1 MSGRPVRRSAV
12 RAAALLA
19 RHLRSH
25 SSTSIALAVLVGIA
39 VAIAALLPRG
49 LVVLSDAELQH
60 ELASLA
66 PGVTDLY
73 GTGQFG
79 TLNTAGSP
87 TSAEQVFGS
96 TDSVLAGV
104 PSGLPSPLRDS
115 LGPVTWMALLPPDQV
130 NIPVPRVRV
139 QPVIGLAVD
148 LHWQE
153 RATLTAGTAPVAWD
167 GDRAKPLEVAIS
179 QDHAE
184 QAGFEVGD
192 ILNYSEAPL
201 RVSAIY
207 SVNDPDDPYWVHARE
222 LLSATVTRTP
232 SSLTVVRAAAF
243 IDPLSAAF
251 LPTPLQRSELRAWYP
266 LIADTM
272 TYAEVPELTDQLR
285 RMGTLG
291 LYLPTGEALIFQT
304 GLPAALDRVT
314 ATIATAT
321 AVAALAG
328 SAPLGAL
335 IAVLALGTRTVLD
348 RRRASLVLASSRGAS
363 ALQLRL
369 TMLAEGA
376 LVGLPAAAVAM
387 GAVAVAA
394 PVPVGADT
402 WLLPVLIGLA
412 LPVLFAASSPRA
424 TGERSDL
431 GARGGR
437 ARGITELAVVGLA
450 ALSLF
455 LLLRRGL
462 VVTGGGVDPLLAV
475 TPLLLA
481 IVVCIVVL
489 RLYPLPLLAIQR
501 AARRST
507 GAVGLVGAAGSVR
520 SGASAFGSILAMVVG
535 VFATVF
541 SLVIV
546 SSVTA
551 GLGTAAASETGA
563 DIRITAASV
572 DAEQVA
578 ALDGV
583 RAVAALDTV
592 PGVEIL
598 FGRDTPHVT
607 VVFADLEALHA
618 VRPDI
623 PVVPAGSVL
632 VSADIADRTQDE
644 TALNGHPVVVA
655 GVLPTLALPQVS
667 RQWVL
672 VDIADEEAVLDEEP
686 SYETLLVS
694 TEPGAD
700 IAATAGLVRG
710 AVTEAQ
716 RPAVRDRVAVVDT
729 TTLVADAAAR
739 PSIAGLTF
747 ALLGGAVLSLLLC
760 VLAVALGALGA
771 AAARARTLGVLRL
784 LGMSPAQQRGVLAW
798 ELAPVTITALIAGT
812 ALGIGL
818 AVGITALVDLR
829 TVVGGSAAIGAS
841 IPWPLI
847 GAALAAFAVVVTATG
862 AITSAAA
869 RRLNASA
876 AVKMG
881 AE

>member
-1 MSGRPVRRSAV
+1 MRGLAV
-12 RAAALLA
+12 RAAALIA

-104 PSGLPSPLRDS
+104 PGGLPSPLRDS

-130 NIPVPRVRV
+130 NIPEPRVRV

-153 RATLTAGTAPVAWD
+153 RVTLTAGTAPVAWD
-167 GDRAKPLEVAIS
+167 GDRAKPLEVALS
-179 QDHAE
+179 QDYAE

-192 ILNYSEAPL
+192 ILDYSEAPL
-201 RVSAIY
+201 LVSAIY

-243 IDPLSAAF
+243 VDPLSAAF

-272 TYAEVPELTDQLR
+272 TYAEVPELADQLR

-348 RRRASLVLASSRGAS
+348 RRRATLVLASSRGAS
-363 ALQLRL
+363 ALQLRV

-376 LVGLPAAAVAM
+376 LIGLPAAAIAM

-394 PVPVGADT
+394 PVPVGVDT
-402 WLLPVLIGLA
+402 WGLPALIGLA
-412 LPVLFAASSPRA
+412 LPILFAASSPRA

-462 VVTGGGVDPLLAV
+462 VVTGTGSVDPLLAV
-475 TPLLLA
+475 MPLLLA

-501 AARRST
+501 AARRGT

-563 DIRITAASV
+563 DIRVTAASV

-623 PVVPAGSVL
+623 PVVPAGSIL

-655 GVLPTLALPQVS
+655 GTLPALALPQVS

-672 VDIADEEAVLDEEP
+672 VGIADEEAVLDEQP
-686 SYETLLVS
+686 SYETLLLS

-700 IAATAGLVRG
+700 IAATAGLVRD

-716 RPAVRDRVAVVDT
+716 RPAVRDRVAVADT

-739 PSIAGLTF
+739 PSIAGLTL
-747 ALLGGAVLSLLLC
+747 ALLGGALLSLLLC

-784 LGMSPAQQRGVLAW
+784 LGMSPPQQRGVLAW

-862 AITSAAA
+862 AITSVAA